1 MSPETIEA
9 AESSQQVGNITHE
22 RSVMDSTL
30 TTDPMTELEVTLRAR
45 QQALGKLEV
54 RLEDAALDGAGTE
67 ALEEQVLTLTKEI
80 DDLERKKRALTRRA
94 AKASVEE
101 KTAAKDRAAAIQY
114 NLASQAVERVQGV
127 GRKIAELGEEA
138 ANLLAVLN
146 AAQALDDELL
156 RFECNKIRLSLKA
169 YVLYSIRQWPGCDT
183 GLTPFLKLDAKRFEE
198 LAPTVKK

>member
-1 MSPETIEA
+1 
-9 AESSQQVGNITHE
+9 
-22 RSVMDSTL
+22 MDSTL
-30 TTDPMTELEVTLRAR
+30 TTDEKTELEVRLLAR
-45 QQALGKLEV
+45 KQALGKLEV
-54 RLEDAALDGAGTE
+54 RLEDATLDGAGTE

-80 DDLERKKRALTRRA
+80 DELERKQRALTRRA
-94 AKASVEE
+94 AKSSQEE
-101 KTAAKDRAAAIQY
+101 KAAAKDRAAAIQY

-169 YVLYSIRQWPGCDT
+169 YVLYAIRPWPGCDT